1 MMFQSKEKHVI
12 QHIFANEK
20 QTNMKGAWE
29 KWESK
34 FLSNPGNK
42 KQASCH
48 TDTIIFKNVSMFF
61 DRMLFPFTIQCN
73 ESITLK

>member
-29 KWESK
+29 K
-34 FLSNPGNK
+34 
-42 KQASCH
+42 
-48 TDTIIFKNVSMFF
+48 
-61 DRMLFPFTIQCN
+61 
-73 ESITLK
+73 